1 MKSIK
6 MIVVLIFLVITVQNV
21 YALGISPAST
31 VVNFEPGLSREVMLR
46 ILNSQNN
53 DMDAV
58 ISAEGELSEYVIF
71 DTNAVSFTSDESVKP
86 FTFRFALPQ
95 KIETPGDNDVNIVI
109 TEVPKS
115 TGEGATMIEARISV
129 VSKLRI
135 KVPYPGT
142 YAEGEL
148 YVSASDEDVTITI
161 PVTNFGTDDLFVRA
175 NIKIFDDGKEL
186 EEIDTES
193 IEVGIGDIGKIISH
207 WNAPSKGS
215 YNALVEVDYGKV
227 ITLEKD
233 FFVGEVFMNVDDVSL
248 GEFELGDVVDV
259 DIVLESE
266 WNYVVE
272 DVYADV
278 VVKDKDGNKVNE
290 FKTTS
295 EDISDLSKGTLKGYW
310 DTTGISSD
318 VYEFVIKLNYA
329 GKTSEEIVM
338 VDIEQELR
346 SMPLEFLRL
355 NISVVLIAISLI
367 ILLIV
372 GLLLFIR
379 KNQKI

>member
-1 MKSIK
+1 MQFKMGSKLLKKFNQKIIIDKKAQIGTTITWFVGFFIVFFVIILFLSGTMILAADKRIFEGRDEIK
-6 MIVVLIFLVITVQNV
+6 LVEQGSKLEMQRDLFDVLNSKTENGVLIKDFI
-21 YALGISPAST
+21 
-31 VVNFEPGLSREVMLR
+31 
-46 ILNSQNN
+46 
-53 DMDAV
+53 
-58 ISAEGELSEYVIF
+58 
-71 DTNAVSFTSDESVKP
+71 ES
-86 FTFRFALPQ
+86 
-95 KIETPGDNDVNIVI
+95 
-109 TEVPKS
+109 
-115 TGEGATMIEARISV
+115 
-129 VSKLRI
+129 
-135 KVPYPGT
+135 
-142 YAEGEL
+142 
-148 YVSASDEDVTITI
+148 
-161 PVTNFGTDDLFVRA
+161 NFGTDDLFVRA